1 MDVGMVRQRRLAD
14 DIVAQLETMI
24 LEGTLKAGE
33 RLPAERVLAE
43 RFGVSR
49 PSLREAIQKLA
60 AKGLL
65 ISRHGGGT
73 FVAESL
79 GSTFSD
85 PLLHLL
91 ENNSDAQRDLLE
103 FRHTLEG
110 SCAYYAALRATEV
123 DQKRLTEAFS
133 ALQDCY
139 AREGRVTRA
148 EEGAADAQFHL
159 AIAEASHN
167 AVLLHTIRGLFDLLK
182 RNVVTNIGG
191 MYALRDET
199 RDMLMSQHR
208 ELYEA
213 IMARRAVE
221 ARDVIHRHINYVQE
235 VLAEGQQ
242 EAQRLARAQR
252 RQERAGASQGGM
264 MGAAGLAGE
273 AVSAPPGAD
282 QSSLPLVR
290 MARWISRSE
299 SRSFS
304 VWRLSNSFLPL
315 ARAIS
320 HLIMCFFQYSDS
332 ATQA

>member
-1 MDVGMVRQRRLAD
+1 MVRQRRLAD

-33 RLPAERVLAE
+33 RLPAERALAE
-43 RFGVSR
+43 SFGVSR

-65 ISRHGGGT
+65 VSRHGGGT
-73 FVAESL
+73 FVALSL

-123 DQKRLTEAFS
+123 DRKRLTEAF
-133 ALQDCY
+133 ATLQECY
-139 AREGRVTRA
+139 TRDGKVTRA

-213 IMARRAVE
+213 IMARQAVE
-221 ARDVIHRHINYVQE
+221 AREVIHRHINYVQE

-252 RQERAGASQGGM
+252 RQGERLQKEG
-264 MGAAGLAGE
+264 
-273 AVSAPPGAD
+273 
-282 QSSLPLVR
+282 
-290 MARWISRSE
+290 
-299 SRSFS
+299 
-304 VWRLSNSFLPL
+304 
-315 ARAIS
+315 
-320 HLIMCFFQYSDS
+320 
-332 ATQA
+332 

>member
-1 MDVGMVRQRRLAD
+1 MEVGIVRQRRLAD
-14 DIVAQLETMI
+14 TIVEQLEAMI
-24 LEGTLKAGE
+24 LEGTLKPGE

-65 ISRHGGGT
+65 VSRHGGGN
-73 FVAESL
+73 FVTESL

-91 ENNSDAQRDLLE
+91 ENNVDAQRDLLE

-123 DQKRLTEAFS
+123 DRQRLSEAFG
-133 ALQDCY
+133 ALQECY
-139 AREGRVTRA
+139 SREGNVSRA
-148 EEGAADAQFHL
+148 EEGAADARFHL

-191 MYALRDET
+191 MYALREET
-199 RDMLMSQHR
+199 RNMLMQQHQ
-208 ELYEA
+208 ELYDA
-213 IMARRAVE
+213 IMSRRADD

-235 VLAEGQQ
+235 VLAEGHQ
-242 EAQRLARAQR
+242 EARRLARAQR
-252 RQERAGASQGGM
+252 RSVEGGL
-264 MGAAGLAGE
+264 G
-273 AVSAPPGAD
+273 
-282 QSSLPLVR
+282 
-290 MARWISRSE
+290 
-299 SRSFS
+299 
-304 VWRLSNSFLPL
+304 
-315 ARAIS
+315 
-320 HLIMCFFQYSDS
+320 
-332 ATQA
+332 T